1 MRNDRNRSLLQAG
14 GFSLHYQVGRLLKI
28 GFTAQCFVV
37 TGLCAIV
44 IFIGSIIDR
53 SLFLEGRN
61 VGLLEHP
68 AIWAFL
74 VLQTALPLTIRQ
86 SVDKLQQARI
96 KNGEIRR
103 IERRISSLLLGP
115 VRKYLQ
121 LRESGSKVAATIVYG
136 VGLVAFVW
144 NTYQNQ
150 LPGVAVPYDFWD
162 SKTYVMGYWIT
173 RLYKFYLF
181 FWLLPY
187 IAMLQVAILVTLL
200 RLVRRARLAGKLKLF
215 AFHPDGVGGFG
226 FVASLVSTPVIV
238 TLMIG
243 SIPTA
248 AAFHVHRAADVTPL
262 VGLAVLVG
270 WALTAYL
277 IPILFMRSDVFATK
291 RETLEQLA
299 SFEEENYSRLIKGK
313 MLDPEELKTRI
324 EASDYFDK
332 VSARVKSISNYP
344 HLGRLLSY
352 GSLAM
357 TPSLVSIGIKLVPIG
372 PLIGRALKLP

>member
-1 MRNDRNRSLLQAG
+1 MRNVRNRSLLQTG

-28 GFTAQCFVV
+28 GFSAQCFVV
-37 TGLCAIV
+37 TGLCAV
-44 IFIGSIIDR
+44 AIFMGSIIDR
-53 SLFLEGRN
+53 SLFLEGQN

-86 SVDKLQQARI
+86 SLDKVQHTRI

-103 IERRISSLLLGP
+103 IERRTSRLLLEP

-121 LRESGSKVAATIVYG
+121 LRESGGKAAATIVYG

-181 FWLLPY
+181 VWLLPH

-215 AFHPDGVGGFG
+215 PFHPDGVGGFG

-248 AAFHVHRAADVTPL
+248 AAFYVHRAADVTPL
-262 VGLAVLVG
+262 IGLGVLVG
-270 WALTAYL
+270 WALAAYL
-277 IPILFMRSDVFATK
+277 IPILFTRSDIVATK
-291 RETLEQLA
+291 RETLEKLA
-299 SFEEENYSRLIKGK
+299 SYEEENYSRLIKGK
-313 MLDPEELKTRI
+313 VSDPAEWKTRM
-324 EASDYFDK
+324 EALDCFDRVCVK
-332 VSARVKSISNYP
+332 VKSISNYP
-344 HLGRLLSY
+344 HLRRLLSY
-352 GSLAM
+352 VSLAM
-357 TPSLVSIGIKLVPIG
+357 TPSLVSIGIKLIPIG